1 MIVCD
6 TGPLVAAVDADDHH
20 HRECLDFLE
29 TVEGPIVVPVTVA
42 VEVCQLVER
51 VRGAGP
57 EAAFLRSL
65 VGDDLHLEGVGPS
78 DLTRAAELVETYA
91 DLPLGMVDATVVAV
105 AERLGVTELA
115 TLDRRDFSVVR
126 PAHIEAFTL
135 LP

>member
-20 HRECLDFLE
+20 HRECLDLLE

-51 VRGAGP
+51 ARGAGP
-57 EAAFLRSL
+57 EAGFLRSL
-65 VGDDLHLEGVGPS
+65 VAGDLHLEEVGS
-78 DLTRAAELVETYA
+78 GDLARAADLVETYA
-91 DLPLGMVDATVVAV
+91 DLPLGMVDASVVAV
-105 AERLGVTELA
+105 AERLAVTELA

-126 PAHIEAFTL
+126 PVHTEAFIL